1 MVRQSNENGRHVVG
15 RESGREVRTE
25 VTYFRLGSTEMVT
38 SDELKFF
45 IVNSFIVPSVSHF

>member
-1 MVRQSNENGRHVVG
+1 MRQSNENGRHVVG